1 MEKENLLAVL
11 RKLQQTIDKY
21 HLANMTSQK
30 NEAAILYK
38 SIPELY
44 GRVAT
49 FYKRIIG
56 DLNIKVPVAGTAHP
70 LVDNYPN
77 FFEAGFLSGRT
88 FHQHQGYVELQ
99 KVIGIIES
107 EGIVDEKEKQ
117 LNKISSILNR
127 FRACC
132 SYLHSDIESE
142 IEVQDIIW
150 IMLRSNF
157 SKVAREETLR
167 KFGLKSYRPDFGLLD
182 MKVLIEVKFINE
194 KTNPKEIQEEIMA
207 DIEGYLNKN
216 EEYESIIV
224 FIYDK
229 ANKIKDPEPFIEDL
243 KRLTYIKE
251 IILIPKID

>member
-167 KFGLKSYRPDFGLLD
+167 KFGLKSYRPDFGLL
-182 MKVLIEVKFINE
+182 
-194 KTNPKEIQEEIMA
+194 A
-207 DIEGYLNKN
+207 
-216 EEYESIIV
+216 
-224 FIYDK
+224 
-229 ANKIKDPEPFIEDL
+229 
-243 KRLTYIKE
+243 
-251 IILIPKID
+251 